1 MDKKTL
7 IKRLIEGNDG
17 KIFISK
23 NRIRKVVGIGDTT
36 VNEMMEG
43 YDYTVT
49 GKNHAHVFLVDDV
62 ADAIM
67 RR

>member
-23 NRIRKVVGIGDTT
+23 NRIRKVVGIGDMT
-36 VNEMMEG
+36 VNEMLEG
-43 YDYTVT
+43 HDYTVT
-49 GKNHAHVFLVDDV
+49 GRNHAHMYLVDDV